1 MVRQSHPTR
10 REPALNTTSARHAHL
25 LPFAVLAAASLLIVL
40 LVHGIIRFGREV
52 TDYYTPTILAFEN
65 LQEAAGHLCLEARA
79 GDVTPQSVPFVHF
92 HTALEAVERS
102 LAQEHSE
109 GHAASE
115 TAGHEPL
122 LEAARALR
130 RDILSGGRRPDL
142 ARLEQVEALA
152 ETHLET
158 HRAELRTARRTIA
171 LFATG
176 AGLLCVLILALG
188 ARASLREYRA
198 AQARERQTGIDAALR
213 ALVNALDARDPY
225 TRGHSDRVADLAV
238 RLAARIGLESRAR
251 HRLQLA
257 AYLHDVGKIGVA
269 DAILNKAGRLDEA
282 EFAAMRA
289 HPDIAA
295 RILGDFENLSDII
308 PAVRHHH
315 ERWDGS
321 GYPGG
326 LRGEDI
332 PLAARILALADAFDA
347 MTSSRPYRPA
357 MTPEQAAE
365 EIRSG
370 AGRQWPR
377 GLAQAFLDMLGEDPR
392 PGSRG

>member
-1 MVRQSHPTR
+1 MTP
-10 REPALNTTSARHAHL
+10 PRHAHL

-65 LQEAAGHLCLEARA
+65 LQEAAGHLSMEARSR
-79 GDVTPQSVPFVHF
+79 DVTPQSVPFVHF

-102 LAQEHSE
+102 LAQEHLEPHLSSVDAE
-109 GHAASE
+109 
-115 TAGHEPL
+115 HEPL
-122 LEAARALR
+122 LDEARALLQ
-130 RDILSGGRRPDL
+130 DILSGERHPDL
-142 ARLEQVEALA
+142 VRLEEVEALA
-152 ETHLET
+152 DAHLEA
-158 HRAELRTARRTIA
+158 HRAELRSARRTIA

-198 AQARERQTGIDAALR
+198 AQARERQSGIDAALR

-238 RLAARIGLESRAR
+238 RLAARLGLESRVR
-251 HRLQLA
+251 DRLQLA

-269 DAILNKAGRLDEA
+269 DAILNKAGHLDEE
-282 EFAAMRA
+282 EFAAMRT

-295 RILGDFENLSDII
+295 RILEDFENLRDIL

-321 GYPGG
+321 GYPDN
-326 LRGEDI
+326 LRGEEI
-332 PLAARILALADAFDA
+332 PMAARILALADAFDA

-370 AGRQWPR
+370 AGRQWPQ
-377 GLAQAFLDMLGEDPR
+377 GLARVFLDMLRDDPP
-392 PGSRG
+392 PGFRR

>member
-1 MVRQSHPTR
+1 MIQRPHPT
-10 REPALNTTSARHAHL
+10 PQDAALNKNPTRHAHL

-65 LQEAAGHLCLEARA
+65 LKEAAGHLCMEARA

-102 LAQEHSE
+102 LVREHIEPHS
-109 GHAASE
+109 ASVD
-115 TAGHEPL
+115 AGHEPL
-122 LEAARALR
+122 LDQAQALR
-130 RDILSGGRRPDL
+130 QDILADERHPDL
-142 ARLEQVEALA
+142 ARLEQVEDLA
-152 ETHLET
+152 EVHLEA

-176 AGLLCVLILALG
+176 TGLLCLLVLALG

-198 AQARERQTGIDAALR
+198 AQARERQSGIDAALR

-238 RLAARIGLESRAR
+238 RLAARLGLESRVR
-251 HRLQLA
+251 DRLQLA

-269 DAILNKAGRLDEA
+269 DAILNKAGHLDEE
-282 EFAAMRA
+282 EFAAMRT

-295 RILGDFENLSDII
+295 RILEDFENLRDIL

-321 GYPGG
+321 GYPDN
-326 LRGEDI
+326 LRGEEI
-332 PLAARILALADAFDA
+332 PMAARILALADAFDA

-370 AGRQWPR
+370 AGRQWPE
-377 GLAQAFLDMLGEDPR
+377 GLTRVFLDMLHDDPPPSR
-392 PGSRG
+392 P

>member
-1 MVRQSHPTR
+1 MNP
-10 REPALNTTSARHAHL
+10 PRHAHL

-40 LVHGIIRFGREV
+40 LVHGIIRFGQEV

-65 LQEAAGHLCLEARA
+65 LQEAAGHLSMEARSR
-79 GDVTPQSVPFVHF
+79 DVAPQSVPFVHF
-92 HTALEAVERS
+92 RTALDAVERS
-102 LAQEHSE
+102 LAQEHLEPRSTSGGD
-109 GHAASE
+109 GHGA
-115 TAGHEPL
+115 L
-122 LEAARALR
+122 LDGARALLQ
-130 RDILSGGRRPDL
+130 DIMAGERHPDL
-142 ARLEQVEALA
+142 VRLEQVKALA
-152 ETHLET
+152 DAHLEA
-158 HRAELRTARRTIA
+158 HRAELRSARRTIA

-188 ARASLREYRA
+188 
-198 AQARERQTGIDAALR
+198 

-238 RLAARIGLESRAR
+238 RLAARLGLESRVR
-251 HRLQLA
+251 DRLQLA

-269 DAILNKAGRLDEA
+269 DAILNKAGHLNEE
-282 EFAAMRA
+282 EFAAMRT

-295 RILGDFENLSDII
+295 RILEDFENLRDIL

-321 GYPGG
+321 GYPDN
-326 LRGEDI
+326 LPGEEI
-332 PLAARILALADAFDA
+332 PMAARILALSDAFDA

-357 MTPEQAAE
+357 MTAEQAAE

-370 AGRQWPR
+370 AGRQWPE
-377 GLAQAFLDMLGEDPR
+377 GLAQVFLDMLRDDPP
-392 PGSRG
+392 PGFRR